1 MSHFFRDFSHPVTRR
16 WKTSFKR
23 QKVLQVFRF
32 EHTCKVTTFETHDE
46 FLVLGTKIFIHRFI
60 PQVKS
65 HVRLKSVVSERRA
78 TNSRYELKYYT
89 DSLLGND
96 AVFVMES
103 RPSFNLS
110 THENS
115 GAVAITSAA
124 AKTYLLDP
132 TSQNAI
138 LRK

>member
-1 MSHFFRDFSHPVTRR
+1 
-16 WKTSFKR
+16 
-23 QKVLQVFRF
+23 
-32 EHTCKVTTFETHDE
+32 VTTFETHDE